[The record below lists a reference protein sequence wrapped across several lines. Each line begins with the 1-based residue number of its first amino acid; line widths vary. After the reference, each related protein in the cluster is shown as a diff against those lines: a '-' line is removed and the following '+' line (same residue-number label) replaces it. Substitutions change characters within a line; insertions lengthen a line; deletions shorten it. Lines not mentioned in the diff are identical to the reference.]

1 MARRKSDSPQK
12 AAMREMMQG
21 YLKENDISIKSG
33 NDVNSIMRDMMS
45 VLLEGV
51 LDEELNEELGYSKY
65 DYRNKETDNSRN
77 GHSRKTMRTSYGDM
91 DIAIPRDRKGEYEPQ
106 LIPKYQNTVTQDMEE
121 KIISMYAKGMTTGDI
136 EAHLKELYDLDI
148 SDSTISRITDKIM
161 PLVKE
166 WQERPLQ
173 EIYAVVYMDAIHY
186 HVRSEGRIVKR
197 AVYIALGIDMDGKKD
212 VIGMYV
218 GENEGAKFWLSIIN
232 GLKNRGVQDILIA
245 CVDGLNGFP
254 QAIEAVYPK
263 TEIQQC
269 IIHQIRNT
277 TNYVSYKDLK
287 KLMADLKMVY
297 AAPDEAAALEE
308 LESFGEKWNSKYP
321 KIYKSWSERWATL
334 STYFKYPNEVRK
346 LIYTTNAI
354 EGFNRQLR
362 KVTKS
367 KTVFPSDD
375 SLLKMLYLATM
386 DITKNGPDAAGTGPR
401 YEPSW
406 KSTLKNGWKK
416 QNSREIYLTC
426 AFLYMYN
433 ADRAE
438 NQNLVSALSITINKI
453 LCQFFEF
460 TQNLKRSR

>member
-1 MARRKSDSPQK
+1 
-12 AAMREMMQG
+12 MREMMQG

-45 VLLEGV
+45 VLLEGA

-106 LIPKYQNTVTQDMEE
+106 LIPKYQNTVTQDIEE

-321 KIYKSWSERWATL
+321 KIYKSWSEHWATL

-367 KTVFPSDD
+367 RTVFPSDD

-386 DITKNGPDAAGTGPR
+386 DITKKWTGR
-401 YEPSW
+401 RRDWSQIRAQ
-406 KSTLKNGWKK
+406 L
-416 QNSREIYLTC
+416 EIYFEERLEK
-426 AFLYMYN
+426 
-433 ADRAE
+433 AE
-438 NQNLVSALSITINKI
+438 
-453 LCQFFEF
+453 F
-460 TQNLKRSR
+460 

>member
-1 MARRKSDSPQK
+1 
-12 AAMREMMQG
+12 MREMMQG
-21 YLKENDISIKSG
+21 YLKDNDISIKNG

-45 VLLEGV
+45 VLLEGA

-77 GHSRKTMRTSYGDM
+77 GHSKKTMRTSYGDM
-91 DIAIPRDRKGEYEPQ
+91 DVAIPRDRKGEYEPQ

-321 KIYKSWSERWATL
+321 KIYKSWSEHWATL

-367 KTVFPSDD
+367 RTVFPSDD

-386 DITKNGPDAAGTGPR
+386 DITKKWTGR
-401 YEPSW
+401 RRDWSQIRAQ
-406 KSTLKNGWKK
+406 L
-416 QNSREIYLTC
+416 EIYFEERLEK
-426 AFLYMYN
+426 
-433 ADRAE
+433 AE
-438 NQNLVSALSITINKI
+438 
-453 LCQFFEF
+453 F
-460 TQNLKRSR
+460 

>member
-1 MARRKSDSPQK
+1 MIASATGYENDTDDTDEEGRPPHSVEIIVDGGDETSIASIILDKK
-12 AAMREMMQG
+12 AAGIQTFG
-21 YLKENDISIKSG
+21 SIT
-33 NDVNSIMRDMMS
+33 VN
-45 VLLEGV
+45 VATE
-51 LDEELNEELGYSKY
+51 
-65 DYRNKETDNSRN
+65 
-77 GHSRKTMRTSYGDM
+77 YGDS
-91 DIAIPRDRKGEYEPQ
+91 IPVSFNRPEY
-106 LIPKYQNTVTQDMEE
+106 IYVWMKVT
-121 KIISMYAKGMTTGDI
+121 
-136 EAHLKELYDLDI
+136 L
-148 SDSTISRITDKIM
+148 
-161 PLVKE
+161 
-166 WQERPLQ
+166 
-173 EIYAVVYMDAIHY
+173 
-186 HVRSEGRIVKR
+186 
-197 AVYIALGIDMDGKKD
+197 DGKKD

-297 AAPDEAAALEE
+297 AAPDEAAALQE

-367 KTVFPSDD
+367 RTVFPSDD

-386 DITKNGPDAAGTGPR
+386 DITKKWTGR
-401 YEPSW
+401 RRDWSQIRAQ
-406 KSTLKNGWKK
+406 L
-416 QNSREIYLTC
+416 EIYFEERLEK
-426 AFLYMYN
+426 
-433 ADRAE
+433 AE
-438 NQNLVSALSITINKI
+438 
-453 LCQFFEF
+453 F
-460 TQNLKRSR
+460 

>member
-1 MARRKSDSPQK
+1 
-12 AAMREMMQG
+12 MREMMQG

-263 TEIQQC
+263 TEIQQ
-269 IIHQIRNT
+269 
-277 TNYVSYKDLK
+277 
-287 KLMADLKMVY
+287 
-297 AAPDEAAALEE
+297 
-308 LESFGEKWNSKYP
+308 
-321 KIYKSWSERWATL
+321 
-334 STYFKYPNEVRK
+334 
-346 LIYTTNAI
+346 
-354 EGFNRQLR
+354 
-362 KVTKS
+362 
-367 KTVFPSDD
+367 
-375 SLLKMLYLATM
+375 
-386 DITKNGPDAAGTGPR
+386 
-401 YEPSW
+401 
-406 KSTLKNGWKK
+406 
-416 QNSREIYLTC
+416 
-426 AFLYMYN
+426 
-433 ADRAE
+433 
-438 NQNLVSALSITINKI
+438 
-453 LCQFFEF
+453 
-460 TQNLKRSR
+460 

>member
-1 MARRKSDSPQK
+1 
-12 AAMREMMQG
+12 MREMMQG

-321 KIYKSWSERWATL
+321 KIYKSWSEHWATL
-334 STYFKYPNEVRK
+334 STYFTYPNEVRK

-386 DITKNGPDAAGTGPR
+386 DITKKWTGR
-401 YEPSW
+401 RRDWSQIRAQ
-406 KSTLKNGWKK
+406 L
-416 QNSREIYLTC
+416 EIYFEERLEK
-426 AFLYMYN
+426 
-433 ADRAE
+433 AE
-438 NQNLVSALSITINKI
+438 
-453 LCQFFEF
+453 F
-460 TQNLKRSR
+460 

>member
-1 MARRKSDSPQK
+1 
-12 AAMREMMQG
+12 MREMMQG
-21 YLKENDISIKSG
+21 YLKNNDISIKSG

-45 VLLEGV
+45 VLLEGA

-166 WQERPLQ
+166 WQECPLQ

-321 KIYKSWSERWATL
+321 KIYKSWSEHWATL

-367 KTVFPSDD
+367 RTVFPSDD

-386 DITKNGPDAAGTGPR
+386 DITKKWTGR
-401 YEPSW
+401 RRDWSQIRAQ
-406 KSTLKNGWKK
+406 L
-416 QNSREIYLTC
+416 EIYFEERLEK
-426 AFLYMYN
+426 
-433 ADRAE
+433 AE
-438 NQNLVSALSITINKI
+438 
-453 LCQFFEF
+453 F
-460 TQNLKRSR
+460 

>member
-1 MARRKSDSPQK
+1 
-12 AAMREMMQG
+12 MREMMQG

-254 QAIEAVYPK
+254 QAIEAAYPK

-386 DITKNGPDAAGTGPR
+386 DITKKWTGR
-401 YEPSW
+401 RRDWSQIRAQ
-406 KSTLKNGWKK
+406 L
-416 QNSREIYLTC
+416 EIYFEERLEK
-426 AFLYMYN
+426 
-433 ADRAE
+433 AE
-438 NQNLVSALSITINKI
+438 
-453 LCQFFEF
+453 F
-460 TQNLKRSR
+460 

>member
-1 MARRKSDSPQK
+1 MARRRKMDPERK
-12 AAMREMMQG
+12 AF
-21 YLKENDISIKSG
+21 I
-33 NDVNSIMRDMMS
+33 NS
-45 VLLEGV
+45 LLEHYQPKDAQDIQDMLKDLLGET
-51 LDEELNEELGYSKY
+51 LQGMLEAEMDDHLGYSKY
-65 DYRNKETDNSRN
+65 DYKNKETDDSRN
-77 GHSRKTMRTSYGDM
+77 GYSPKTVTSSMGTIDL
-91 DIAIPRDRKGEYEPQ
+91 DIPRDRKGDFEPQ
-106 LIPKYQNTVTQDMEE
+106 IVKKNQTDISNIEDQVL
-121 KIISMYAKGMTTGDI
+121 SMYAKGMTTGDI

-386 DITKNGPDAAGTGPR
+386 DITKKWTGR
-401 YEPSW
+401 RRDWSQIRAQ
-406 KSTLKNGWKK
+406 L
-416 QNSREIYLTC
+416 EIYFEERLEK
-426 AFLYMYN
+426 
-433 ADRAE
+433 AE
-438 NQNLVSALSITINKI
+438 
-453 LCQFFEF
+453 F
-460 TQNLKRSR
+460 